1 MSLFSRYCAWRQT
14 HPMSGG
20 VRRVRL
26 DRGHDYLSLR
36 ERTFGFRLAPLPRS
50 LELPAA
56 ERLLQLGRQA
66 PAIRSAT
73 VGCRMPNESNAEMYL
88 HPLVLAFG

>member
-26 DRGHDYLSLR
+26 DRVHDYLALR
-36 ERTFGFRLAPLPRS
+36 QQTFGFSLAPLPRS
-50 LELPAA
+50 LQLPAT
-56 ERLLQLGRQA
+56 ESLLPPGRQA
-66 PAIRSAT
+66 SAKGSAT
-73 VGCRMPNESNAEMYL
+73 AG
-88 HPLVLAFG
+88 